1 MSFLDNLETAV
12 LFRFARLLT
21 LLLVLAGVLMTVFGI
36 ILYDPLSL
44 EQSSHVTAAEVRSEL
59 TANPQVQAPVQ
70 PNYDAGEIDISA
82 ELDRFIL
89 LFDPNEYDR
98 TQLRA
103 EATGWVQQLQD
114 PDDRIQF
121 LRNMSEVVGKFPQKE
136 RGSAAYAFVRLRY
149 RKEVQRAL
157 TAQESAR
164 SREEG
169 KMLFLY
175 GIGIVG
181 MFSLVLVLLRIER
194 NTRKQ

>member
-21 LLLVLAGVLMTVFGI
+21 LLLVLGGVLMTVVGI

-44 EQSSHVTAAEVRSEL
+44 GQSSHVTAAEVRSEL
-59 TANPQVQAPVQ
+59 TANPQAQAPVQ
-70 PNYDAGEIDISA
+70 PRYDSGGIAVSA

-103 EATGWVQQLQD
+103 EASNWVQQLQD

-121 LRNMSEVVGKFPQKE
+121 LRNMSEVVGEFPQKE
-136 RGSAAYAFVRLRY
+136 RGGAAYAFVRLRY
-149 RKEVQRAL
+149 QKEIQRAL
-157 TAQESAR
+157 AAQKSVA

-169 KMLFLY
+169 KLLFLY
-175 GIGIVG
+175 GVGIVG

-194 NTRKQ
+194 NTRRQ